1 VKKSTRKALL
11 VGSALGA
18 AYLIYKEWIAP
29 NIDVVNPLSTKN
41 AAAQASNDVTSS
53 LVGHQTTLGG
63 HIYDSLNI
71 TVKNLKTGAIETIP
85 VWQYISDVTRYQPVT
100 ETVTNPSTGETLPIA
115 GDANSFSWV
124 FGNAPG
130 TFSNGN
136 VFSNLWNVLDSN
148 YPLDLIR
155 GGTWATDQVQQGLT
169 SLDNAAGYLWS
180 GVQNFLSNL

>member
-11 VGSALGA
+11 TGSAIGA

-29 NIDVVNPLSTKN
+29 NLDLVNPLSTKN

-71 TVKNLKTGAIETIP
+71 TVQDNRTGSIETIP
-85 VWQYISDVTRYQPVT
+85 IWQYLSDLTRYQPVT

-130 TFSNGN
+130 TFSQGN
-136 VFSNLWNVLDSN
+136 VFSNAWNMLDSN
-148 YPLDLIR
+148 WLLDLVR

-169 SLDNAAGYLWS
+169 SLDNAAGSMWS
-180 GVQNFLSNL
+180 SVQNFLSNL